1 MRHGTKTADEGIDNG
16 GVIVKCLRCHEVIWL
31 KVDGHGCACMVEVDG
46 GWYTSVGQSGL
57 VVHWSGYVAVG
68 CIWWRRL
75 HSFSLHSTVTHHGVG
90 NPCRVIQFG
99 ESEMPFVPLGTLLMH
114 DKTLLSVLSEM
125 DTEFTEIRSITDVQ
139 VAIEMLPSDVVT
151 PSSSLDLYRLL
162 TQPCMSL

>member
-1 MRHGTKTADEGIDNG
+1 
-16 GVIVKCLRCHEVIWL
+16 
-31 KVDGHGCACMVEVDG
+31 
-46 GWYTSVGQSGL
+46 
-57 VVHWSGYVAVG
+57 
-68 CIWWRRL
+68 
-75 HSFSLHSTVTHHGVG
+75 
-90 NPCRVIQFG
+90 
-99 ESEMPFVPLGTLLMH
+99 MPFVPLGTLLMH